1 MLGSWLT
8 LISNPDDKEKNTHQQ
23 FQMRKK
29 TQFISNLIY
38 RNSYLSSK
46 CSAAINQIRMMLKHA
61 TNPNEIEI
69 KKEIFINII
78 KLAVTHFLDNL
89 RSNEWISARNEI
101 SQKEIY
107 IWFGKKHLTNEN
119 ATSRNDNR
127 KLSHEKNICQPW
139 KLGLTSFYFRMKV
152 IMKVS

>member
-1 MLGSWLT
+1 M
-8 LISNPDDKEKNTHQQ
+8 P
-23 FQMRKK
+23 
-29 TQFISNLIY
+29 
-38 RNSYLSSK
+38 
-46 CSAAINQIRMMLKHA
+46 KHA

-69 KKEIFINII
+69 KKEIFINTIN
-78 KLAVTHFLDNL
+78 LVVTHFLDNL

-107 IWFGKKHLTNEN
+107 IWFGKKHLTNGN